1 MEGSPLGALDRLLG
15 AKDRDLRW
23 AELVLASVFPLSL
36 LPFATVHPGWR
47 FTIALIAGILGTL
60 AVLRGVATRRL
71 GRPALFVN

>member
-60 AVLRGVATRRL
+60 SVMRGVATISNDL
-71 GRPALFVN
+71 I